1 MAALVSINGGVPED
15 VLGRAHILLRV
26 LLAQS
31 SNVVINAG
39 SFLLYQSICKLAV
52 IMSDDLLTS
61 CCFRGIFS
69 SFILCTPARAELAN
83 PAAASMLVFIP
94 AMNYER
100 RVQ

>member
-1 MAALVSINGGVPED
+1 MAALVSINGGMPED
-15 VLGRAHILLRV
+15 VLGRAHELLRV

-31 SNVVINAG
+31 SNVVINVG
-39 SFLLYQSICKLAV
+39 NFLLHQSICKLAV